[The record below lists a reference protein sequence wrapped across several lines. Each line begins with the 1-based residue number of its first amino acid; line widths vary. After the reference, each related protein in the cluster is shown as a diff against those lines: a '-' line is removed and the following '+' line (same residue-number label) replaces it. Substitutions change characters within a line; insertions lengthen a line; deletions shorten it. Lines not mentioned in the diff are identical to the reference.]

1 MKTQV
6 CKQCGEL
13 KPIEQFRKYYGNRKG
28 YYKTCKSCEKINS
41 REKYLRQ
48 KGDELS
54 YEEEAELD
62 KIHHLYELQREAG
75 LQPPRT
81 DSGRSVPITEGLDDL
96 IDRYEK
102 RAEALPVATQPKMF
116 KAVPPELIM
125 WLSEPLT
132 EEPEYY
138 QEKVYDEL
146 RTKYRPQ
153 VSIDAESMLPIYD
166 DTYKE
171 ILDQISDRF
180 DEYEDNYYND

>member
-1 MKTQV
+1 MQTQL

-28 YYKTCKSCEKINS
+28 YYKTCKSCERINS

-48 KGDELS
+48 KGDECT

-62 KIHHLYELQREAG
+62 KIHKLYEFERAAG
-75 LQPPRT
+75 FQPPRLDT
-81 DSGRSVPITEGLDDL
+81 GRRVPIAENLDDMISKYTKL
-96 IDRYEK
+96 AGSTPVVSADK
-102 RAEALPVATQPKMF
+102 AAPAEL
-116 KAVPPELIM
+116 LR
-125 WLSEPLT
+125 WLTEPLT

-146 RTKYRPQ
+146 KAKFRPQ
-153 VSIDAESMLPIYD
+153 LRIDTATMLPVYD
-166 DTYKE
+166 DTYKD

-180 DEYEDNYYND
+180 DDYEDSYYNA